1 MRLVF
6 LLALLLATPVSA
18 SVDLVK
24 MIETIRLVENSETPG
39 RAGEQ
44 GPWQILPSVWRQY
57 SREHISWASSK
68 RADCVA
74 EQKRVVTAHIA
85 WIRKSLVDAG
95 FADTPKNIALVW
107 CAGFETVRRGKATR
121 AKKDYATR
129 AQNIYGSL
137 P

>member
-1 MRLVF
+1 MRLTFIV
-6 LLALLLATPVSA
+6 ALLFATPVSA
-18 SVDLVK
+18 SVDLIK

-44 GPWQILPSVWRQY
+44 GPWQILPSVWRSY

-74 EQKRVVTAHIA
+74 EQKRVVTAHIE
-85 WIRKSLVDAG
+85 WIRSCLTNAG

-107 CAGFETVRRGKATR
+107 CAGFETVRRGKASK
-121 AKKDYATR
+121 AKKDYAAR
-129 AQNIYGSL
+129 AQNVYASL